1 MEILQARLPDGQE
14 ENKILRDT
22 AEKVTD
28 LKSAEIKTLI
38 KKMAEAM
45 FAEPD
50 GIGIA
55 APQIGKS
62 LRIFLVAKDAAV
74 KNAEELHQKINEELK
89 ERKKEYLVFINPVL
103 KNTSSKKIKDMEGC
117 LSVRGYYGD
126 VLRPEKITVEYFDE
140 LGKKHTRGASGLF
153 ARVIQH
159 ELDHLDGI
167 LFIDKAKNIKHFPQ
181 TLKNDD

>member
-1 MEILQARLPDGQE
+1 MILQR
-14 ENKILRDT
+14 ENKILRT
-22 AEKVTD
+22 KAKKVD
-28 LKSAEIKTLI
+28 DFKFPEIKTLI

-74 KNAEELHQKINEELK
+74 KNAEELRSSTSDVKSQKTSDVLP
-89 ERKKEYLVFINPVL
+89 RKKEYLVFINPVI
-103 KNTSSKKIKDMEGC
+103 KNTSSKKGKDTEGC
-117 LSVRGYYGD
+117 LSVRGYYGE
-126 VLRPEKITVEYFDE
+126 VARPEKITVEYFDE
-140 LGKKHTRGASGLF
+140 SGKKHTRGASGLF

-159 ELDHLDGI
+159 ELDHLEGI
-167 LFIDKAKNIKHFPQ
+167 LFTDKAKNIKHFPQ
-181 TLKNDD
+181 NLKDEL

>member
-1 MEILQARLPDGQE
+1 MILQTRLPDRQE
-14 ENKILRDT
+14 ENKILREK
-22 AEKVTD
+22 AEKID
-28 LKSAEIKTLI
+28 DPKSSELKVLI

-45 FAEPD
+45 FKEPD

-62 LRIFLVAKDAAV
+62 LRIFLVAKDMSG
-74 KNAEELHQKINEELK
+74 AEK
-89 ERKKEYLVFINPVL
+89 RKKEYLVFINPIL
-103 KNTSSKKIKDMEGC
+103 KNTSSKKNKDMEGC

-126 VLRPEKITVEYFDE
+126 VARPEKITVEYFDE
-140 LGKKHTRGASGLF
+140 SGKKHIRGASGLF

-159 ELDHLDGI
+159 ELDHMEGI

-181 TLKNDD
+181 TLKDET